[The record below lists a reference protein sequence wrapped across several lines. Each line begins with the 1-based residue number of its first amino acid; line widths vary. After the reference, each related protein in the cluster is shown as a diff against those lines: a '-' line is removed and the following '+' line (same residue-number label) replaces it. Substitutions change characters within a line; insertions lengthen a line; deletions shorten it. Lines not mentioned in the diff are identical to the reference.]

1 MFRQSCIIIFHSYG
15 DVRQQ
20 FQRGRKIDEIADVE
34 TTRANASESRSIRES
49 SPRTPQVRR
58 GGAVDMLPYTAV
70 CSLAAL
76 LPSAFTQPPSSGA
89 YATTIARASYTERD
103 VGILTYDVGCRGCY
117 LKFRVA
123 MQTAKG
129 QNLLPVFA
137 LQMAGGVLG
146 CLMLAEV

>member
-1 MFRQSCIIIFHSYG
+1 MRSQTSK
-15 DVRQQ
+15 R
-20 FQRGRKIDEIADVE
+20 REL
-34 TTRANASESRSIRES
+34 TRASPDLSERV
-49 SPRTPQVRR
+49 PRVRR
-58 GGAVDMLPYTAV
+58 GVDMLPYTAV